1 MTPRARHVCGWSILA
16 RLCHCPHPALWTIAL
31 LGRRATARTVT
42 CGAWTTSSTFSVPC
56 CPVLLPSPEAS
67 HRRTLSPPPFLRQE
81 RLVGEPFFLA
91 GWRAARRAWHWGH
104 SGGGQQEGSSAEK
117 KNLGAETKR
126 TLVTFF
132 KGSARRR
139 SFPWGLSVPRQY
151 PVPYSLEHPD
161 TYCLLTVIYFWTS
174 RLTLINPVPCTD
186 TFWWFPPALLSASPP
201 SGGETGNTLKC
212 SGPSS
217 GTANGWP

>member
-1 MTPRARHVCGWSILA
+1 MENPFSLLA
-16 RLCHCPHPALWTIAL
+16 EEQHAGLDTEDTQ
-31 LGRRATARTVT
+31 G
-42 CGAWTTSSTFSVPC
+42 
-56 CPVLLPSPEAS
+56 EAS
-67 HRRTLSPPPFLRQE
+67 KKDHRQRRRTWGQ
-81 RLVGEPFFLA
+81 RLK
-91 GWRAARRAWHWGH
+91 GH
-104 SGGGQQEGSSAEK
+104 
-117 KNLGAETKR
+117 L
-126 TLVTFF
+126 LLFF

-217 GTANGWP
+217 GTANG